1 MVVDDDVDLVLAAIG
16 NSPIGRMVSAINVAS
31 PEIGREAPM
40 TVCAPL
46 AVSLPWCVT
55 ARCPIVDP
63 DLTPEWSDIPVL
75 VGGERSDGS
84 PTSALS
90 WV

>member
-1 MVVDDDVDLVLAAIG
+1 
-16 NSPIGRMVSAINVAS
+16 
-31 PEIGREAPM
+31 M

>member
-1 MVVDDDVDLVLAAIG
+1 LGADLPDPADPLRMVADDDVDLVLAAIG

-31 PEIGREAPM
+31 PEIGRRPG
-40 TVCAPL
+40 PH
-46 AVSLPWCVT
+46 
-55 ARCPIVDP
+55 ARMERHSG
-63 DLTPEWSDIPVL
+63 T
-75 VGGERSDGS
+75 GRGERSDGS